1 MKTAG
6 ITFMRANPPTAGH
19 FLIVEALHNLDADK
33 KYIYLSHSQDSKKN
47 PLDYNTKAAFLQTF
61 VNEKYNDV
69 SVKYSD
75 ARTIID
81 VLVEVNKEF
90 DSVIIIVGSDRVD
103 EFKNRIL
110 IYNGH
115 PTKQGFIPYKFENI
129 EVISVGEERN
139 ENGDFLSSMSATK
152 QRELAK
158 ENNFEEFR
166 KGVPTSDDSLAY
178 ELFKELRKAM
188 KIT

>member
-1 MKTAG
+1 
-6 ITFMRANPPTAGH
+6 MRANPPTAGH

-103 EFKNRIL
+103 EFKNRIF

>member
-103 EFKNRIL
+103 EFKNRIFM
-110 IYNGH
+110 YNGH

>member
-1 MKTAG
+1 
-6 ITFMRANPPTAGH
+6 MRANPPTAGH

-103 EFKNRIL
+103 EFKNRIF
-110 IYNGH
+110 IYNGR

>member
-1 MKTAG
+1 
-6 ITFMRANPPTAGH
+6 MRANPPTAGH

-81 VLVEVNKEF
+81 VLVEVNKEA
-90 DSVIIIVGSDRVD
+90 SGI
-103 EFKNRIL
+103 
-110 IYNGH
+110 
-115 PTKQGFIPYKFENI
+115 
-129 EVISVGEERN
+129 
-139 ENGDFLSSMSATK
+139 
-152 QRELAK
+152 AK
-158 ENNFEEFR
+158 
-166 KGVPTSDDSLAY
+166 T
-178 ELFKELRKAM
+178 
-188 KIT
+188 

>member
-1 MKTAG
+1 
-6 ITFMRANPPTAGH
+6 MRANPPTAGH

-103 EFKNRIL
+103 EFKNRIFM
-110 IYNGH
+110 YNGH